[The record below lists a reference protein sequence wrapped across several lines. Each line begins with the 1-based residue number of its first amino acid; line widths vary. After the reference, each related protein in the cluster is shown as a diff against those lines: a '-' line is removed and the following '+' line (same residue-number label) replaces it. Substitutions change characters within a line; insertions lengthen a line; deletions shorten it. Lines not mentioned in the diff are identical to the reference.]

1 MALFET
7 HMIVSQME
15 VSQMEAKTGLSRG

>member
-15 VSQMEAKTGLSRG
+15 AKTGLSRG